1 MLKEAFSIGWLIKR
15 YIKMR
20 NYTMKQVAGIL
31 NINYTTFSGRL
42 VRGDI
47 DAELLF
53 QLANLLEMDL
63 TWMAQLFNKHRAI
76 GLLDKYQMSRMSD
89 DFREGERRAVLSC
102 LDNHIKNNPD
112 SVADVKNELLADCHH
127 QLFYVLD
134 VLLPEEYLIQIEVER
149 NNREK
154 YYCIPINNGY
164 STPSA
169 TRCQRGRTATVQFCE
184 GNEMLKRIIINRKE
198 ELGL

>member
-1 MLKEAFSIGWLIKR
+1 MLKNTFSIGWLIKR

-20 NYTMKQVAGIL
+20 NYTMKQVADIL
-31 NINYTTFSGRL
+31 NIKYTTFSGRI
-42 VRGDI
+42 VRDDI

-63 TWMAQLFNKHRAI
+63 AWMAQLFDKHRPI

-89 DFREGERRAVLSC
+89 DFRQIELKSVMPC
-102 LDNHIKNNPD
+102 LDNHIKNNPNSITD
-112 SVADVKNELLADCHH
+112 TKNELLADCHH

-134 VLLPEEYLIQIEVER
+134 VLLPETYLIQIEVDR
-149 NNREK
+149 SNREK
-154 YYCIPINNGY
+154 YYCIPINSNY
-164 STPSA
+164 SPVNTSHPL
-169 TRCQRGRTATVQFCE
+169 RGRVATVQFYE
-184 GNEMLKRIIINRKE
+184 GNEMLKRIIIDRKE